1 MEGDTL
7 SDFIDD
13 VCGES
18 RLRVEDDLGDGFVRL
33 RSSEAERRQ
42 AAQDIRSSEDVVIE
56 LLRNARDA
64 GASRIF
70 LATQRT
76 GNARLLTVLDDGQGI
91 PAAQH
96 ERIFEPRVT
105 SKLDS
110 AHMDKWGMHGRGMA
124 LYSISVNAEEARVLQ
139 SEPGLGTSLTVATD
153 TESLA
158 EKADQSTFPRFE
170 QEPSGSWAMRGPK
183 NIVRTAAEF
192 ALEHRGDL
200 SVYLGTPVEVAAT
213 LYQLGLASLSPA
225 VRAFGGDG
233 AGIPL
238 VKRLALAA
246 FFGFHSAEG
255 AWGVYETD
263 NRPVEFFGLFH
274 QTQGFAVALR
284 GRHAEIAADVFFRI
298 RAFRLGDDRDRCAVK
313 RCNTADDR
321 RIIAIQSI
329 TMKLNKIRKQLPN
342 IIFSHRSV
350 LFPRFLHTVPSR
362 CFLSRFWCC
371 QRPLHV
377 SIPQSQH
384 FRGNFDIFP
393 MHPQNLRQHLF
404 RLFSWQNPIH
414 KPMLHQKLR
423 PLEPFRQFLSYC
435 LLNNPRSR
443 KPDQRMRLRQNNI
456 PQHGKAGCNTT
467 GCGVC
472 KNRDIELSRIMMSF

>member
-70 LATQRT
+70 LATQKT

-233 AGIPL
+233 TGIPL

-246 FFGFHSAEG
+246 G
-255 AWGVYETD
+255 
-263 NRPVEFFGLFH
+263 P
-274 QTQGFAVALR
+274 
-284 GRHAEIAADVFFRI
+284 
-298 RAFRLGDDRDRCAVK
+298 DDLADRCEALGLPLSE
-313 RCNTADDR
+313 RSAR
-321 RIIAIQSI
+321 RILDGAIV
-329 TMKLNKIRKQLPN
+329 
-342 IIFSHRSV
+342 V
-350 LFPRFLHTVPSR
+350 LDPLTERLAAESFPRQAHRPSERLRNSKNARSLRLAPEDIDTLKRGIGRLMEPVAETYYLEAVGEAEVIVGQEAIRITVPIRTS
-362 CFLSRFWCC
+362 L
-371 QRPLHV
+371 
-377 SIPQSQH
+377 
-384 FRGNFDIFP
+384 
-393 MHPQNLRQHLF
+393 
-404 RLFSWQNPIH
+404 
-414 KPMLHQKLR
+414 
-423 PLEPFRQFLSYC
+423 
-435 LLNNPRSR
+435 
-443 KPDQRMRLRQNNI
+443 
-456 PQHGKAGCNTT
+456 
-467 GCGVC
+467 
-472 KNRDIELSRIMMSF
+472 

>member
-1 MEGDTL
+1 MTYH
-7 SDFIDD
+7 
-13 VCGES
+13 
-18 RLRVEDDLGDGFVRL
+18 
-33 RSSEAERRQ
+33 
-42 AAQDIRSSEDVVIE
+42 E

-70 LATQRT
+70 LATQKT

-213 LYQLGLASLSPA
+213 LYQLGLASLPGRARLGATDGDPRQALAPWLTAPMTSAPLRGSGPA
-225 VRAFGGDG
+225 ARALARRIFDG
-233 AGIPL
+233 AITRSTLDRAPGCRIAPRQAHRASDAGEMPERRCL
-238 VKRLALAA
+238 RLAPEDIDALKR
-246 FFGFHSAEG
+246 GIGRLMEPVAET
-255 AWGVYETD
+255 YYLE
-263 NRPVEFFGLFH
+263 
-274 QTQGFAVALR
+274 AV
-284 GRHAEIAADVFFRI
+284 GEAEVIVGQEAIRI
-298 RAFRLGDDRDRCAVK
+298 
-313 RCNTADDR
+313 
-321 RIIAIQSI
+321 
-329 TMKLNKIRKQLPN
+329 
-342 IIFSHRSV
+342 
-350 LFPRFLHTVPSR
+350 TVPIR
-362 CFLSRFWCC
+362 
-371 QRPLHV
+371 
-377 SIPQSQH
+377 
-384 FRGNFDIFP
+384 
-393 MHPQNLRQHLF
+393 
-404 RLFSWQNPIH
+404 
-414 KPMLHQKLR
+414 
-423 PLEPFRQFLSYC
+423 
-435 LLNNPRSR
+435 
-443 KPDQRMRLRQNNI
+443 
-456 PQHGKAGCNTT
+456 TT
-467 GCGVC
+467 
-472 KNRDIELSRIMMSF
+472 L

>member
-70 LATQRT
+70 LATQKT
-76 GNARLLTVLDDGQGI
+76 GNERLLTVLDDGQGI

-213 LYQLGLASLSPA
+213 LYQLGLALPG
-225 VRAFGGDG
+225 RA
-233 AGIPL
+233 
-238 VKRLALAA
+238 R
-246 FFGFHSAEG
+246 
-255 AWGVYETD
+255 
-263 NRPVEFFGLFH
+263 
-274 QTQGFAVALR
+274 LR
-284 GRHAEIAADVFFRI
+284 GRRHGNPPRQAPRP
-298 RAFRLGDDRDRCAVK
+298 G
-313 RCNTADDR
+313 R
-321 RIIAIQSI
+321 R
-329 TMKLNKIRKQLPN
+329 
-342 IIFSHRSV
+342 
-350 LFPRFLHTVPSR
+350 PR
-362 CFLSRFWCC
+362 
-371 QRPLHV
+371 
-377 SIPQSQH
+377 
-384 FRGNFDIFP
+384 
-393 MHPQNLRQHLF
+393 
-404 RLFSWQNPIH
+404 
-414 KPMLHQKLR
+414 
-423 PLEPFRQFLSYC
+423 
-435 LLNNPRSR
+435 
-443 KPDQRMRLRQNNI
+443 
-456 PQHGKAGCNTT
+456 
-467 GCGVC
+467 
-472 KNRDIELSRIMMSF
+472 

>member
-70 LATQRT
+70 LATQKT

-139 SEPGLGTSLTVATD
+139 SEPGLGTTLTVATD
-153 TESLA
+153 TESLP

-200 SVYLGTPVEVAAT
+200 LRVPRHPGGGGSDALAN
-213 LYQLGLASLSPA
+213 LGLASLSPGRA
-225 VRAFGGDG
+225 RLRGRRHGICPRQAPRLWPPAPMTCSCCEALGLPLSERSARRDARWGHRCARPLNRAFGRRIVPA
-233 AGIPL
+233 AGPSPIRAPARNS
-238 VKRLALAA
+238 KNARSQRLAPEDIDALKR
-246 FFGFHSAEG
+246 GIGRLME
-255 AWGVYETD
+255 
-263 NRPVEFFGLFH
+263 PVAGNVLSGSGGRGGGH
-274 QTQGFAVALR
+274 RGPGSHPHHRSHPHVALWKRAVA
-284 GRHAEIAADVFFRI
+284 
-298 RAFRLGDDRDRCAVK
+298 
-313 RCNTADDR
+313 
-321 RIIAIQSI
+321 
-329 TMKLNKIRKQLPN
+329 
-342 IIFSHRSV
+342 
-350 LFPRFLHTVPSR
+350 
-362 CFLSRFWCC
+362 
-371 QRPLHV
+371 PL
-377 SIPQSQH
+377 
-384 FRGNFDIFP
+384 
-393 MHPQNLRQHLF
+393 
-404 RLFSWQNPIH
+404 
-414 KPMLHQKLR
+414 
-423 PLEPFRQFLSYC
+423 
-435 LLNNPRSR
+435 
-443 KPDQRMRLRQNNI
+443 
-456 PQHGKAGCNTT
+456 GCN
-467 GCGVC
+467 
-472 KNRDIELSRIMMSF
+472 R

>member
-213 LYQLGLASLSPA
+213 LFGTEHTPRIISLMGYKIDIAPA
-225 VRAFGGDG
+225 TTSLVFEYVDAPGRIGVIGTGRRRGQHHHDADRHQAGGVLRARVHECRGGRVRSG
-233 AGIPL
+233 ARPPARGH
-238 VKRLALAA
+238 R
-246 FFGFHSAEG
+246 SAQ
-255 AWGVYETD
+255 
-263 NRPVEFFGLFH
+263 PVEDHLVAAIDGSDVGL
-274 QTQGFAVALR
+274 
-284 GRHAEIAADVFFRI
+284 
-298 RAFRLGDDRDRCAVK
+298 
-313 RCNTADDR
+313 
-321 RIIAIQSI
+321 
-329 TMKLNKIRKQLPN
+329 
-342 IIFSHRSV
+342 
-350 LFPRFLHTVPSR
+350 
-362 CFLSRFWCC
+362 
-371 QRPLHV
+371 
-377 SIPQSQH
+377 
-384 FRGNFDIFP
+384 
-393 MHPQNLRQHLF
+393 
-404 RLFSWQNPIH
+404 
-414 KPMLHQKLR
+414 
-423 PLEPFRQFLSYC
+423 
-435 LLNNPRSR
+435 
-443 KPDQRMRLRQNNI
+443 
-456 PQHGKAGCNTT
+456 
-467 GCGVC
+467 
-472 KNRDIELSRIMMSF
+472 

>member
-7 SDFIDD
+7 CDFIDD

-70 LATQRT
+70 LATQKT
-76 GNARLLTVLDDGQGI
+76 GNERLLTVLDDGQGI

-246 FFGFHSAEG
+246 GPDDLADRCEALGLPLSERSARRILDG
-255 AWGVYETD
+255 AI
-263 NRPVEFFGLFH
+263 
-274 QTQGFAVALR
+274 VALDPLTERLAAESFPQQAHRPSERRRNSKNARSLRLAPEDIDTLKR
-284 GRHAEIAADVFFRI
+284 GIGRLMEPVAETYYLEAVGEAEVIVGQEAIRI
-298 RAFRLGDDRDRCAVK
+298 
-313 RCNTADDR
+313 
-321 RIIAIQSI
+321 
-329 TMKLNKIRKQLPN
+329 
-342 IIFSHRSV
+342 
-350 LFPRFLHTVPSR
+350 TVPIR
-362 CFLSRFWCC
+362 
-371 QRPLHV
+371 
-377 SIPQSQH
+377 
-384 FRGNFDIFP
+384 
-393 MHPQNLRQHLF
+393 
-404 RLFSWQNPIH
+404 
-414 KPMLHQKLR
+414 
-423 PLEPFRQFLSYC
+423 
-435 LLNNPRSR
+435 
-443 KPDQRMRLRQNNI
+443 
-456 PQHGKAGCNTT
+456 TT
-467 GCGVC
+467 
-472 KNRDIELSRIMMSF
+472 L